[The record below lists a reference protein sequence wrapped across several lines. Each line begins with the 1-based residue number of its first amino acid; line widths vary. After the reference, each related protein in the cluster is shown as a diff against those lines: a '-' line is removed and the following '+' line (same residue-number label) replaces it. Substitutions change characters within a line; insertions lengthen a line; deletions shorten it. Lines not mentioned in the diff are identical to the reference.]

1 MQLTRFAPLV
11 GAWMGILGGCV
22 YWLAVQIWP
31 SSVALI
37 LSMAAT
43 ALATAQF
50 RGPAIFYLLL
60 KYNVLMALS
69 SAKLPFAAP
78 ANLPLGLIMVAGYAS
93 SYALVVAVMAT
104 RPEKSTP
111 RVSNG
116 ALGGALLIGFA
127 PATLLG
133 VPGLAGLAVAIAAG
147 LSFIGYLKYKRM
159 AGSNDTLKLAQM
171 GGEVSFYLAALATW
185 RFV

>member
-1 MQLTRFAPLV
+1 VPLSRFAPLV
-11 GAWMGILGGCV
+11 GAMLGILGGCI

-43 ALATAQF
+43 ALTTAQF
-50 RGPAIFYLLL
+50 RGAAVFYLLL

-78 ANLPLGLIMVAGYAS
+78 ANLPLGLIMVAGLAA

-104 RPEKSTP
+104 RPQDSAA

-116 ALGGALLIGFA
+116 ALAAALLIGFA

-133 VPGLAGLAVAIAAG
+133 IPGLAGLAVAVIAG

-159 AGSNDTLKLAQM
+159 AGSSDTFKLAQM
-171 GGEVSFYLAALATW
+171 GSEISFYLAALATW

>member
-1 MQLTRFAPLV
+1 MRLTRFAPLV
-11 GAWMGILGGCV
+11 GACIGILGGCV
-22 YWLAVQIWP
+22 YWLAVQFWP

-43 ALATAQF
+43 ALATAQL
-50 RGPAIFYLLL
+50 RGSAIFYLLL

-69 SAKLPFAAP
+69 SAKLPFAVP
-78 ANLPLGLIMVAGYAS
+78 ANLPLGLIMVAGYAA

-104 RPEKSTP
+104 RAEKSAP
-111 RVSNG
+111 KVSHG
-116 ALGGALLIGFA
+116 ALAAALLIGFA

-133 VPGLAGLAVAIAAG
+133 VPGLAGLAVAIVAG

-159 AGSNDTLKLAQM
+159 AGSADTLNLAQM
-171 GGEVSFYLAALATW
+171 GSEVSFYLAALATW
-185 RFV
+185 RFI